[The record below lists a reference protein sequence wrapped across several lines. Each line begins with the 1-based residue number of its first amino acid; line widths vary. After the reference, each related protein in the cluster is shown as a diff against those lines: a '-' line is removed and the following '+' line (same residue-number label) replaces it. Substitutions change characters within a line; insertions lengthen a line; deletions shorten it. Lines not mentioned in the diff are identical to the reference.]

1 MKVRISTRAVYHK
14 VAEVEI
20 NIPDMENEK
29 VLDYLLENE
38 NLYTDKIDEKLAE
51 KDYDDGSGYEYGG
64 WTEQTDDTETR
75 YDVDEEKYGGHL

>member
-38 NLYTDKIDEKLAE
+38 NLYTDKIDEKL
-51 KDYDDGSGYEYGG
+51 YEIIIK
-64 WTEQTDDTETR
+64 E
-75 YDVDEEKYGGHL
+75 